1 MLCRINSV
9 LSKFYGSTSSE
20 MLHTN
25 SCFVSVMVVSHVASL
40 LFIDFIRNILFVSDI
55 DLMIVVSPPI
65 YLAMQS
71 VALY

>member
-1 MLCRINSV
+1 MAAHQP
-9 LSKFYGSTSSE
+9 SE

-25 SCFVSVMVVSHVASL
+25 CFVSSMVFSHVASL
-40 LFIDFIRNILFVSDI
+40 LFIDLIRNILPFVSDI
-55 DLMIVVSPPI
+55 DLVIVVSPPV

>member
-1 MLCRINSV
+1 MAAHQLN
-9 LSKFYGSTSSE
+9 E

-25 SCFVSVMVVSHVASL
+25 YCFVSSMVVLHVASL
-40 LFIDFIRNILFVSDI
+40 LFIDFIRNILSFVSDI
-55 DLMIVVSPPI
+55 DLMIVVSPPV